1 MDHIGQLIEF
11 NSTAFPRQQQDE
23 ELVNSDTMHGHAL
36 AKFIGDA
43 LEQRGFG
50 EIRYVAEDWGWCCL
64 LPNEGYELFYGVCS
78 YEDAEFMIQFSPSRP
93 VIRRLFRK
101 IDVSERLG
109 RLQRTVFEILE
120 NAPGR
125 TQGPDWTS

>member
-1 MDHIGQLIEF
+1 MDRFGQIIEF

-36 AKFIGDA
+36 AKFIGDG
-43 LEQRGFG
+43 LEHRGFG
-50 EIRYVAEDWGWCCL
+50 EIHYVPEDWGWCCL

-78 YEDAEFMIQFSPSRP
+78 YEDANFMIQFEPSRP
-93 VIRRLFRK
+93 VIRRMFRK

-109 RLQRTVFEILE
+109 RLQQAVFEILQD
-120 NAPGR
+120 APGR
-125 TQGPDWTS
+125 RTGPDWIS